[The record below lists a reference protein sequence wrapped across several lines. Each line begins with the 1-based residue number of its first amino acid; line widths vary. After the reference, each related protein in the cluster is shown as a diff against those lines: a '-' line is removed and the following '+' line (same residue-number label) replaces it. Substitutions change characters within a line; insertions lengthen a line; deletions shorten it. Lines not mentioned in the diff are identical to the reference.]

1 MLVFILMGGIFTPTE
16 SMPEWANYVNM
27 INPIAY
33 FMEVIRMIM
42 LKGSEFKD
50 ILNELI
56 SLSIYA
62 VLSLGLAVRMYR
74 KTA

>member
-1 MLVFILMGGIFTPTE
+1 
-16 SMPEWANYVNM
+16 
-27 INPIAY
+27 
-33 FMEVIRMIM
+33 MEVIRMIM